1 MEKNYKP
8 ACDQIIE
15 SYFLLCIQNKN
26 SPAKVKYNCMN
37 IAHKKIDECLNK
49 MKKIKS
55 S

>member
-1 MEKNYKP
+1 MENIYRKDCN
-8 ACDQIIE
+8 DVVE
-15 SYFLLCIQNKN
+15 LYFLLCIQNKN
-26 SPAKVKYNCMN
+26 STAKVKYNCMN